1 MVKEEEIGVLTV
13 GVSGRRRRGGEEDL
27 VEALVGDVLVDE
39 ELVVGAVGAVADEV
53 DDVAVLDAG
62 EEGGLVAELAGAL
75 AGPGAE
81 ALDGDLPA
89 VGEAAAVDGAEPAL
103 PELLPLGE
111 PPRRG
116 AQGLVPERALLPRR
130 DRLQV
135 RLLLLPPPPLRA
147 PTAAG
152 GRRRAERPCD
162 ALQELAGLHA
172 LLPPCLPRR
181 GSTCCCCWRG
191 RGGGGG
197 VSLGW
202 GLVGG
207 WGFGLPCRG
216 EMFRDV
222 AVGVGWGAR
231 RVASRHGT
239 AKHSTG
245 EERES
250 RRLRVDK
257 MGGGHTAHRRVCG
270 WNRSGVEGLKTTRKQ
285 MEEDSNPGE
294 LSRIRLSLGCV
305 QFAKKNLSVM
315 SDI

>member
-1 MVKEEEIGVLTV
+1 MAKEEEIGVLTV

-147 PTAAG
+147 PAAAG
-152 GRRRAERPCD
+152 GRRAERPCD

-197 VSLGW
+197 VWLGW

-207 WGFGLPCRG
+207 VGFWVAVVEEKC
-216 EMFRDV
+216 FRDV

-231 RVASRHGT
+231 RVASRAHGT
-239 AKHSTG
+239 PRRSAAPG
-245 EERES
+245 RRES
-250 RRLRVDK
+250 QGDCALTK
-257 MGGGHTAHRRVCG
+257 WAHRRVCG

-305 QFAKKNLSVM
+305 QFAKKNLSVT